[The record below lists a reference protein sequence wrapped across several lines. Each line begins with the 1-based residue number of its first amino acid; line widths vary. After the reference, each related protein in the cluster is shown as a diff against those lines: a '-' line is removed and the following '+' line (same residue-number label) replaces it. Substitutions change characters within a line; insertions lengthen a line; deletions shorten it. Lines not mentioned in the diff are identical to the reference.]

1 MGKGKFCGRGMREMK
16 EKMRRGSR
24 RLEGKR
30 KVLRK
35 NEIDKPKGR
44 SEKKIKSIIV
54 KLRMVFLIT

>member
-1 MGKGKFCGRGMREMK
+1 MKG
-16 EKMRRGSR
+16 KMRRGSR